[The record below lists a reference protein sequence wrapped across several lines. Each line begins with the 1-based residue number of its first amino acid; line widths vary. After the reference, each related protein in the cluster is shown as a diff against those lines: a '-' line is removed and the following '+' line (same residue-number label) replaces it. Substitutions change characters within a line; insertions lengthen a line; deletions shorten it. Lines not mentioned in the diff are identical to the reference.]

1 MPTRGL
7 PLFCHGSGMKKEEI
21 LDHYDGV
28 AAQYDGL
35 YSKPDILAVDRELI
49 GLIEAKLK
57 PDDWILDLGCGTGF
71 FLDHVQWPP
80 GSYLG
85 VEPSRGM
92 CDQFRFKHPDHP
104 LSNSYLTKD
113 IVDDFG
119 PSLFLGLYGVGD
131 YLGPEDIDLIR
142 ASDYF
147 MMFSVPGKLNPINP
161 LARFTRGQL
170 ALCRK
175 NPDHFSGNRMV
186 IDNAYLLV
194 SNRL

>member
-1 MPTRGL
+1 
-7 PLFCHGSGMKKEEI
+7 MKKREI
-21 LDHYDGV
+21 LDHYDEFAG
-28 AAQYDGL
+28 QYDSL

-49 GLIEAKLK
+49 ALIEAKLK
-57 PDDWILDLGCGTGF
+57 PDDRILDLGCGTGF
-71 FLDHVQWPP
+71 FLDHVQWPS

-92 CDQFRFKHPDHP
+92 CDQFRLKHPDYP

-131 YLGPEDIDLIR
+131 YLDPEDIDLIR
-142 ASDYF
+142 VSDYF
-147 MMFSVPGKLNPINP
+147 MMFSLPGGLNPINP
-161 LARFTRGQL
+161 LARFTKEQL
-170 ALCRK
+170 DSCRK
-175 NPDHFSGNRMV
+175 NPDRFPGERMV
-186 IDNAYLLV
+186 IDDAYILV